1 MRNKELDKILCD
13 AYYEEIRQE
22 LSALPSDEEL
32 RREFPVTKEK
42 RDKFIKR
49 VYGKKK
55 PVYISYLQRVAVFV
69 LVFSA
74 VSFGA
79 MMLNPEIR
87 AGMLEKGI
95 KLFDKYIQFD
105 FSEDKSDYTVD
116 FDNIE
121 IGYIPEGY
129 KLSFSDISTENIRN
143 IYYNDKLDC
152 SISVNILTDLSDIDL
167 RISDGFTDYDTI
179 TIDGFD
185 GYSSYDLK
193 NNSSFIIW
201 GNSHFQICVTGE
213 IELEEIKKIALDIK
227 Y

>member
-13 AYYEEIRQE
+13 AYYEETKQE
-22 LSALPSDEEL
+22 LAYLPSDDEL
-32 RREFPVTKEK
+32 RREFPITKEK

-49 VYGKKK
+49 VYGKRK

-74 VSFGA
+74 VTFGA

-87 AGMLEKGI
+87 ADILEKGI

-105 FSEDKSDYTVD
+105 FGEDKSDHTVD

-121 IGYIPEGY
+121 IKYIPEGY
-129 KLSFSDISTENIRN
+129 ELLFSDISTKSVRN

-167 RISDGFTDYDTI
+167 RISDGFTDYDSI
-179 TIDGFD
+179 TIDGFE
-185 GYSSYDLK
+185 GYSSYDRK
-193 NNSSFIIW
+193 NNCSLVIW
-201 GNSHFQICVTGE
+201 GNSHFQICVIGE
-213 IELEEIKKIALDIK
+213 IELEEIKKIAFNIK